1 MNEFPPAFVRSKPTV
16 GAAFSP
22 AGGSLRLRG
31 AVYWP
36 LSLLEAFTL
45 QMSAHGHSVSVS
57 MMLGDRVYALEQLA
71 HAHTLHDDRLHDLT
85 MDLFVHFERQWPV
98 HDSAH

>member
-1 MNEFPPAFVRSKPTV
+1 MNEFAPAFARSKP
-16 GAAFSP
+16 AFGSTALP
-22 AGGSLRLRG
+22 AGGLLRLRG

-71 HAHTLHDDRLHDLT
+71 HAHTLSDDRLHDLT
-85 MDLFVHFERQWPV
+85 MALFAHFERQWPAP
-98 HDSAH
+98 DGAH

>member
-1 MNEFPPAFVRSKPTV
+1 MNDFAPAFARSKPAF
-16 GAAFSP
+16 AAASS
-22 AGGSLRLRG
+22 AAHGVLRLRG
-31 AVYWP
+31 TVYWP

-45 QMSAHGHSVSVS
+45 QMSAHGHSISVS

-85 MDLFVHFERQWPV
+85 MALFAHFERQWPAP
-98 HDSAH
+98 DGAH